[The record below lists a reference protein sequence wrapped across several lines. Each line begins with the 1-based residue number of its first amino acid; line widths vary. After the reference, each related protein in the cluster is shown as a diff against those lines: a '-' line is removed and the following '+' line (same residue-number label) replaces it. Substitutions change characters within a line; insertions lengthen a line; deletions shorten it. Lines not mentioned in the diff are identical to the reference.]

1 MTEQHEHDP
10 VEQEKEQQARWVR
23 HKRKLVMR
31 AGMQYDG
38 ARILP
43 TDKTKARL
51 AAAVSRAQI
60 NSDAQFDWLFEE
72 SEWRTLSSQG
82 LIEMNEALSE
92 FVEACFSRE
101 RELLQAVA
109 DGSFED
115 AMLQEGWP
123 A

>member
-10 VEQEKEQQARWVR
+10 VEQQKEQQARWAK
-23 HKRKLVMR
+23 HKRRLVMR
-31 AGMQYDG
+31 TGLLHDG

-51 AAAVSRAQI
+51 AAAVSRAQTD
-60 NSDAQFDWLFEE
+60 SEAEFDWLFEDG
-72 SEWRTLSSQG
+72 EWRTLSAQG
-82 LIEMNEALSE
+82 LIEMNDALSE

-101 RELLQAVA
+101 RELLAA
-109 DGSFED
+109 IEGGTFDDS
-115 AMLQEGWP
+115 MLLQGWP